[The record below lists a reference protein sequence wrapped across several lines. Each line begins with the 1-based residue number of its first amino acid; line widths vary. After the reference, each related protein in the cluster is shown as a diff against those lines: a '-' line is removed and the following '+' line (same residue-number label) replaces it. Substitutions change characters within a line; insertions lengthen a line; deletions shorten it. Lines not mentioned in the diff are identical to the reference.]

1 MKLKYIFMS
10 LFVTLISLF
19 FSFKVEAA
27 NIDYCSY
34 GSLKLTLPVTI
45 TVDISGFNSS
55 YPFDIN
61 KNYYYTDSLYVYD
74 RDTCNDSVKIPTF
87 SGNNGM
93 YILEDGFDVY
103 YVTMTFYYSYNNVYY
118 QSDYKLTNGIY
129 SVLDTTPP
137 SISSSALEFTLSMDE
152 QKPLDYFSI
161 TVFAYD
167 SNDSNVIP
175 EIVEDY
181 YSENHNIPGTY
192 SIIYKAC
199 DKSNNCS
206 KLIQTIH
213 VIDMTPPSI
222 HGITSIDSYMSN
234 PITLFQIGSMLIA
247 QDNFDG
253 DISSSIYVDDSYYN
267 IHYPGTYYVTF
278 KVKDSSKNEILTPY
292 KVVIHYFDDIIPT
305 IEGPTHFKSYMSNS
319 LHAQTIISNLIA
331 HDNIDD
337 NINNNLYIVNDEYT
351 PNKFHTGKYTFVVS
365 CYDNSGNES
374 LPYIIYIEVIDNVKP
389 TIQGNNNY
397 KSYMS
402 NSFKISDIKNK
413 LIAMDN
419 HDGNITNKINIE
431 YENYSENSD
440 KLGEYTILFKVKDSS
455 NNEGLFEVTVTTIDD
470 VLPVIYGESYYITLT
485 NERLSLY
492 SILNSLGA
500 IDNVD
505 DDISHLIELDTDSY
519 SENYNISGTY
529 YLTYYVG
536 DKSGNISIPFK
547 VKIIVN
553 ENLTFIKSLNESKV
567 YLSNSILLSDN
578 DILKIL
584 HIDPLKYNSIETIE
598 NTYSSNYKNIGEY
611 KLTFQI
617 TNADFTKEYL
627 NINVVTYDAIEKE
640 IDTQYK
646 QQKKKETILSYIISF
661 FINLFSIPKQ

>member
-1 MKLKYIFMS
+1 MKLKYIFLS

-19 FSFKVEAA
+19 FSFKVGAA

-45 TVDISGFNSS
+45 TVDISGFNST

-103 YVTMTFYYSYNNVYY
+103 YVTMTFYYSYNDIYY

-167 SNDSNVIP
+167 SNDSNIIP

-181 YSENHNIPGTY
+181 YSENYNIPGTY

-199 DKSNNCS
+199 DKSKNCS

-247 QDNFDG
+247 QDNYDG
-253 DISSSIYVDDSYYN
+253 DISSSIYTDDSYYN
-267 IHYPGTYYVTF
+267 INYPGTYYVTF

-292 KVVIHYFDDIIPT
+292 KVVINYFDDIIPT
-305 IEGPTHFKSYMSNS
+305 IEGPTHFKSYMSNF
-319 LHAQTIISNLIA
+319 LQTQAIMSSLIA

-351 PNKFHTGKYTFVVS
+351 PNKLHIGKYIFVVA

-374 LPYIIYIEVIDNVKP
+374 LPYVIYIEVIDNVSP
-389 TIQGNNNY
+389 IIQGEKIY

-402 NSFKISDIKNK
+402 NSFKINDIKNK
-413 LIAMDN
+413 LFAIDN
-419 HDGNITNKINIE
+419 HDGNITNKIDIE
-431 YENYSENSD
+431 YENYSENSN
-440 KLGEYTILFKVKDSS
+440 KLGEYTILFIVKDSS
-455 NNEGLFEVTVTTIDD
+455 NNEGLFEVSITTIDD
-470 VLPVIYGESYYITLT
+470 VLPIIYGESYYITLT
-485 NERLSLY
+485 NEKLSLF
-492 SILNSLGA
+492 SILNSLTA
-500 IDNVD
+500 TDNVD
-505 DDISHLIELDTDSY
+505 DDISHFIELDTDSY
-519 SENYNISGTY
+519 SENYNIPGTY
-529 YLTYYVG
+529 YLTYYVV

-553 ENLTFIKSLNESKV
+553 ENLTFIKSINESMV
-567 YLSNSILLSDN
+567 YLSTSYLVADN

-584 HIDPLKYNSIETIE
+584 HVDPLQYNSIEIIE
-598 NTYSSNYKNIGEY
+598 NSYSSNYKNVGEFEII
-611 KLTFQI
+611 FQI
-617 TNADFTKEYL
+617 TNTDFTKEYL
-627 NINVVTYDAIEKE
+627 NINIVTYDSKEKE
-640 IDTQYK
+640 TKQEK
-646 QQKKKETILSYIISF
+646 EQQKKKETILSYIISF